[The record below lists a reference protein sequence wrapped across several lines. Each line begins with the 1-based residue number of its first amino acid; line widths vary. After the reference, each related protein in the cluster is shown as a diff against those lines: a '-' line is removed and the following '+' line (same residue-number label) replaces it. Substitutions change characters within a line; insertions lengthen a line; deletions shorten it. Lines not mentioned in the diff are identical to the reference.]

1 MHDAFKKHYTMK
13 FGNANPD
20 IAEGA
25 YEWLSGGLNE
35 VIILLTI

>member
-1 MHDAFKKHYTMK
+1 MK

-25 YEWLSGGLNE
+25 YEWLSRGLKE
-35 VIILLTI
+35 AIVLLTI

>member
-1 MHDAFKKHYTMK
+1 MK

-25 YEWLSGGLNE
+25 YEWLSKGLQE
-35 VIILLTI
+35 VIVLLMI